1 MSDDLTTLHD
11 DGVLEIP
18 VSLESGGNSLDRG
31 AILAGTDAL
40 HRVMRGNLKARA
52 ILLTGKG
59 KNFCAGGNV
68 SDFASADD
76 RREFLRGLAH
86 DLNTFL
92 SALYATQL
100 PTVAAVNGW
109 AAGAGM
115 SIALHADFAVGGQT
129 TRLRPAYPG
138 IGLSPDGGMSWL
150 LPRIVGLGRARTI
163 LMRDET
169 LDAQTALDL
178 GLLAEIAE
186 DDSLVSARARELA
199 AELANGPTGAYAAIR
214 RLLMTASSNTLTEQL
229 TAEAESIADL
239 AVTGEGVEGVD
250 AFLAKRI
257 PDFPSARA

>member
-18 VSLESGGNSLDRG
+18 VSLASAGNALDRD
-31 AILAGTDAL
+31 AVLHGTEAL
-40 HRVMRGNLKARA
+40 HRVMRGGVKARA
-52 ILLTGKG
+52 LLLTGQG

-68 SDFASADD
+68 SHFAGADD
-76 RREFLRGLAH
+76 RRQFLRGLVH
-86 DLNTFL
+86 DLNTLL
-92 SALYATQL
+92 SAIYATQL

-115 SIALHADFAVGGQT
+115 SIALHADFAIGGT
-129 TRLRPAYPG
+129 STRLRPAYPG

-150 LPRIVGLGRARTI
+150 LPQIVGLARARTI
-163 LMRDET
+163 LMRDEV
-169 LDAQTALDL
+169 LDADTALAL
-178 GLLAEIAE
+178 TLLSEVV
-186 DDSLVSARARELA
+186 DDDQVYARAREVAAGLA
-199 AELANGPTGAYAAIR
+199 QGPTGAYAAIR
-214 RLLMTASSNTLTEQL
+214 RLLMTASSNTLTHHL